1 MNDTNNSELGAQEN
15 IPSTDSDRP
24 ASNSIEGHSHAE
36 KLDVTGA
43 DSIGEV
49 DKQIAVFLNDGFLDD
64 SELTALDSHLDG
76 YYDHPPPD
84 TRAENVKHLRTS
96 VVKRT
101 ELEATK
107 GPIPPPRILAGYE
120 TAVQVPGNRILAMA
134 ESQHAH
140 RHSIEA
146 KVVDANIEMERRGP
160 MFGGLIAL
168 VAIISSIVLIA
179 IGKSVEGMAIVIGE
193 LVALVAV
200 FIKAQSSSKKELS
213 SKQAQADS
221 NKID

>member
-24 ASNSIEGHSHAE
+24 ASNSVEGHPRAE
-36 KLDVTGA
+36 KLDVTGP
-43 DSIGEV
+43 DSIGVV
-49 DKQIAVFLNDGFLDD
+49 DKQIAAFLDDGFLDD

-107 GPIPPPRILAGYE
+107 GPIPPPKLLAGYG
-120 TAVQVPGNRILAMA
+120 TPCLMIGGHYRIVGYLLFKVP
-134 ESQHAH
+134 
-140 RHSIEA
+140 
-146 KVVDANIEMERRGP
+146 
-160 MFGGLIAL
+160 
-168 VAIISSIVLIA
+168 IA
-179 IGKSVEGMAIVIGE
+179 IGKSVEDMSTVLGRDVV
-193 LVALVAV
+193 LVTV
-200 FIKAQSSSKKELS
+200 FIRAHTERKSAEFKADTSG
-213 SKQAQADS
+213 
-221 NKID
+221 